1 MLVTIVVPVYNVDK
15 YLSECI
21 ESILHQSYKN
31 YELILV
37 DDGSTDNSPQICDYY
52 QQKDSRIK
60 VFHKSNGGLMSAWK
74 YGVERASGEYIGFVD
89 SDDWIDENM
98 YDRMLSV
105 ALETK
110 ADMVCSALVCEYP
123 DGKRSFEKIKLQPGF
138 YDKPKIEKEINPY
151 LLISKQFHAR
161 GLSPNRVTKL
171 FKKNKLALI
180 LDDCDERV
188 SIGEDVVTTFAFLKV
203 ADTLYLIDDFCPYHY
218 RINQTSMIQTFS
230 KSKYQKIEIL
240 KETLLKV
247 DSQYG
252 GYHFEVQIHTDYID
266 LFLRIM
272 ESEMSVTRGKKLLK
286 SIQDSF
292 QTEKVQQSLEIC
304 DKTMLSNKDKL
315 YLFLLRKNLIIP
327 LIAIRRLKN

>member
-74 YGVERASGEYIGFVD
+74 YGVERANGEYIGFVD